1 MRAKSRSRILRFW
14 LRRSRISLA
23 SIGVS
28 FRACWLFV
36 EDELALAGDLQPV
49 HALLV
54 GDFDFGIGAEQ
65 LAGVVAANSSGALG
79 DSRRRGRYSRATAG
93 LIGRRA
99 LRHRC
104 ETRSVQLLLGQ
115 NLALAVSSNVRPRPA
130 ATVSDGVVESAGV

>member
-28 FRACWLFV
+28 FRVCWLFV

-54 GDFDFGIGAEQ
+54 DDFDFGIGAEQ
-65 LAGVVAANSSGALG
+65 LARIVAANRSVALG
-79 DSRRRGRYSRATAG
+79 GDGRWRRYGRATAG

-99 LRHRC
+99 LRHRY
-104 ETRSVQLLLGQ
+104 
-115 NLALAVSSNVRPRPA
+115 
-130 ATVSDGVVESAGV
+130 